1 MPPTATRER
10 SVSYRYNRDLTVPSQ
25 AREDTGTAL
34 FTWGLAKDDIE
45 AVQLIVSELVTN
57 AIRHGAG
64 PIGTCVTYE
73 RGILHVEVHDDGPG
87 RPVRRQPTAKDES
100 GRGLAVIDGLVD
112 LYGGAGLVVVS
123 DAAGDGKTVC
133 VSIRLTSSQ

>member
-10 SVSYRYNRDLTVPSQ
+10 SVSCRYGRGLTVPGQ

-45 AVQLIVSELVTN
+45 DVQLIVSELVTN

-73 RGILHVEVHDDGPG
+73 RGDLHIEVHDDGPG
-87 RPVRRQPTAKDES
+87 RPVRRQPTAKDEGCSSS
-100 GRGLAVIDGLVD
+100 GVR
-112 LYGGAGLVVVS
+112 
-123 DAAGDGKTVC
+123 
-133 VSIRLTSSQ
+133 